1 MNSLSRKEHLL
12 RLIQAHPAVTQ
23 QELADQLQLSRSAV
37 AGYVAALIREGKI
50 LGRAYVLPDS
60 RPVVCIGGAN
70 LDRKLRTLSDVQMG
84 TSNPVSQYESFGGVA
99 RNVAEN
105 LARCGQRVQLMSI
118 VGDDTA
124 GQAILSYSAE
134 QGIDTSACQT
144 LAGVSSGSYTA
155 VLDPQGE
162 MVLALAQM
170 DVCERLDPHFLRSRQ
185 RQRNAAAMV
194 IADLNLPA
202 DSLNLLLQD
211 AQQQQQQ
218 QQQHIPLVL
227 IAVSQ
232 PKMQRLPAQL
242 HGLRLLILNHGEL
255 EQRAGQALPDQ
266 VAIQQAVAT
275 LRGQGVQDVIVTMG
289 SAGVLCT
296 RPDTDLLTAIPAPL
310 CEVVDVTG
318 AGDAFSA
325 GVCYSL
331 LQQATQLE
339 LACQRGQRLAALT
352 LQSGRTVS
360 EQLQPNIFQEES
372 YA

>member
-70 LDRKLRTLSDVQMG
+70 LDRKLRTLSDLQMG

-185 RQRNAAAMV
+185 RQRSAAAMI

-202 DSLNLLLQD
+202 DSLSLLLQE

-218 QQQHIPLVL
+218 IPLVL

-242 HGLRLLILNHGEL
+242 QGLSLLILNHGEL

-266 VAIQQAVAT
+266 AAIQQAVAT
-275 LRGQGVQDVIVTMG
+275 LRAQGVQDVIVTMG

-296 RPDTDLLTAIPAPL
+296 RPDTDLLTAIPAPQ

-339 LACQRGQRLAALT
+339 LACQRGQQMAALT
-352 LQSGRTVS
+352 LQSSRTVS
-360 EQLQPNIFQEES
+360 ERLHPNIFQEES

>member
-1 MNSLSRKEHLL
+1 MNSMSRKENVL

-37 AGYVAALIREGKI
+37 AGYVAALMREGKI
-50 LGRAYVLPDS
+50 LGRAYVLPDH

-70 LDRKLRTLSDVQMG
+70 LDRKLRTLNDVQMA
-84 TSNPVSQYESFGGVA
+84 TSNPVSQFESFGGVA

-105 LARCGQRVQLMSI
+105 LARCGQRVQLLSI

-134 QGIDTSACQT
+134 QGIDVSACLT
-144 LAGVSSGSYTA
+144 LAGFSSGSYTA
-155 VLDPQGE
+155 VLNPQGE
-162 MVLALAQM
+162 MVLALSQM

-202 DSLNLLLQD
+202 DSLSLLLQD
-211 AQQQQQQ
+211 A

-242 HGLRLLILNHGEL
+242 QGLRLLILNHGEL

-266 VAIQQAVAT
+266 AAIQQAVAK
-275 LRGQGVQDVIVTMG
+275 LRTQGVQDVIVTMG

-296 RPDTDLLTAIPAPL
+296 RPDTNLLTAIPAPQ

-339 LACQRGQRLAALT
+339 LACQRGQQLAALT

-360 EQLQPNIFQEES
+360 GQLHPNIFQEDS